1 MPIITVSRQMGS
13 GGSEIAAQVAE
24 KLGYRFIDREII
36 HHAAREAGV
45 PKVALQE
52 MEYEGHRSFIE
63 RILDG
68 LKTMPAIPDTPQASV
83 REAQAQIPLPFGGI
97 LTPALPPVA
106 ATLEDYVRMVNL
118 VIEDLA
124 QNDDVVI
131 VGRGGQAI
139 LRDHPSAFHLQVIA
153 SVASRV
159 TRLVAQGDWDET
171 QAKAHLSA
179 SDRAR
184 EDYMRR
190 FHHID
195 WLDPVHYDLVINMDR
210 FSLEAASQV
219 ALDASRV
226 ALAAP
231 QQRRRHGADPASDE
245 EHD

>member
-1 MPIITVSRQMGS
+1 MPIITVSRQLGS
-13 GGSEIAAQVAE
+13 GGNEIAAQVAE
-24 KLGYRFIDREII
+24 TLGYRFVDREII

-52 MEYEGHRSFIE
+52 MEFEGHRSFIE

-68 LKTMPAIPDTPQASV
+68 LRTMPAIPDTPQASI

-106 ATLEDYVRMVNL
+106 ATLKDYVSMVNL

-124 QNDDVVI
+124 QDDDVVI

-139 LRDHPSAFHLQVIA
+139 LRDHANAFHLQVIA
-153 SVASRV
+153 SVASRAA
-159 TRLVAQGDWDET
+159 RLVAQRDWEET
-171 QAKAHLSA
+171 HAKAHISA

-190 FHHID
+190 FHRID
-195 WLDPVHYDLVINMDR
+195 WLEPGHYDLVINTDR
-210 FSLEAASQV
+210 LSIEAASQI
-219 ALDASRV
+219 ALS
-226 ALAAP
+226 AL
-231 QQRRRHGADPASDE
+231 QQRRVPGSVPDSDE
-245 EHD
+245 GQG

>member
-1 MPIITVSRQMGS
+1 MPVMTVSRQMGS
-13 GGSEIAAQVAE
+13 GGSEIAQVAE
-24 KLGYRFIDREII
+24 TLGFRFIDREII

-52 MEYEGHRSFIE
+52 IEFEGHRGFIE

-106 ATLEDYVRMVNL
+106 ATLDDYVRMVNL

-124 QNDDVVI
+124 QSDDVVI

-139 LRDHPSAFHLQVIA
+139 LRDHPNVFHLQVIA
-153 SVASRV
+153 SLETRVA
-159 TRLVAQGDWDET
+159 RLVAQEDWDQT
-171 QAKAHLSA
+171 QAKGHLSA

-190 FHHID
+190 FHRID
-195 WLDPVHYDLVINMDR
+195 WLDPVHYDLVINADR
-210 FSLEAASQV
+210 FTIQAASQV
-219 ALDASRV
+219 ALAASQL
-226 ALAAP
+226 ALAAS
-231 QQRRRHGADPASDE
+231 QQRRKQGPELPADERRD
-245 EHD
+245 